1 MDIIDMDKKIVLLGS
16 MALGTATASGQ
27 VQNKEE
33 RPNILWIVSEDN
45 TADFIGCYGNRHAT
59 TPNIDR
65 LASEGIIYSNVFSS
79 APVSAPSRN
88 TLITGM
94 YPTTLGTENMRSTY
108 PVPEF
113 VQFFP
118 KYLREAGYY
127 TTNNSKKDYNTIDQE
142 DAWDESS
149 NKATYKNRQ
158 PGQPFFAVFN
168 IMTTHESSIFGRSAM
183 AEMRRRFGG
192 AASNAP
198 KGPEYPELKHNPDS
212 VYIPPYLPDIPEM
225 RHDFALYY
233 DRHEQMDA
241 QVGAYLKELEDAGL
255 ADNTIVFYYGDN
267 GGVLGRSKRY
277 IYESG
282 LHVPMVIRIPEKFKH
297 LIKRDLHGRE
307 DRLVNFVDFAPTIL
321 SLAGIVPPAYYQGKP
336 FLGKYEAEPVA
347 STFNFRGRMDEGIDL
362 VRSIRTDKYRYVR
375 NYYPHR
381 IYGQHLNF
389 LWLARSIQAWEHE
402 YKEGRLNE
410 VQSRFFREKPVEELY
425 DVVNDPDNIY
435 NLAGNP
441 QYNNVL
447 ETLRSQLHEQLL
459 SQTDAGF
466 IPEAALLEISQT
478 TTPYDYVHSSA
489 FNFEEVLKTAEVAS
503 SKDLSQQTW
512 LISQLKSN
520 DPTIRYWA
528 ATGLLILGKDA
539 KNSVEALRTALTD
552 DKPYVQIV
560 AAEALYGLGEKQKG
574 VAAIKR
580 YLQDENPRLALQ
592 AIGALQNVDNET
604 LKTIQPDLEAVASG
618 TEEYTT
624 RAAKYLLERDR
635 Q

>member
-1 MDIIDMDKKIVLLGS
+1 MDKRLLFLGS
-16 MALGTATASGQ
+16 VALGSYSANGQ
-27 VQNKEE
+27 PQNNDE

-45 TADFIGCYGNRHAT
+45 TADYVGCYGNPHAT
-59 TPNIDR
+59 TPNIDK
-65 LASEGIIYSNVFSS
+65 LASEGILYTNVFSS

-108 PVPEF
+108 PIPDF

-118 KYLREAGYY
+118 KYLRDAGYY
-127 TTNNSKKDYNTIDQE
+127 TTNNAKKDYNTLDQE

-149 NKATYKNRQ
+149 NKASYKNRK

-168 IMTTHESSIFGRSAM
+168 INTTHESSIFPRNAM
-183 AEMRRRFGG
+183 ARMRSRYGG
-192 AASNAP
+192 TASNTP
-198 KGPEYPELKHNPDS
+198 KGPEYPKLKHNPDS
-212 VYIPPYLPDIPEM
+212 ISIPPYLPDIPEM

-241 QVGAYLKELEDAGL
+241 QVGAFLKELDEAGL
-255 ADNTIVFYYGDN
+255 TDNTIVFYYGDN

-297 LIKRDLHGRE
+297 LVRRDLHGKE

-321 SLAGIVPPAYYQGKP
+321 SLAGIEPPAYYQGKP
-336 FLGKYEAEPVA
+336 FLGKYEADPVDV
-347 STFNFRGRMDEGIDL
+347 TFNFRGRMDEGIDL
-362 VRSIRTDKYRYVR
+362 VRSLRTPQYRYVR

-389 LWLARSIQAWEHE
+389 LWMARSIQAWERE

-425 DVVNDPDNIY
+425 DVINDPDNIH
-435 NLAGNP
+435 NLADDP
-441 QYNNVL
+441 QYKNVL
-447 ETLRSQLHEQLL
+447 LSLREKLHERLL

-466 IPEAALLEISQT
+466 IPEAELVELSKT
-478 TTPYDYVHSSA
+478 TTPYDYAHLPN
-489 FNFEEVLKTAEVAS
+489 FNFEEVLKTAETAS
-503 SKDLSQQTW
+503 SRDASQVKW
-512 LISQLKSN
+512 LTQQLKNSN
-520 DPTIRYWA
+520 PTIRYWA
-528 ATGLLILGKDA
+528 ATGLLILGKEA
-539 KNSVEALRTALTD
+539 SSSVNTLKAALAD
-552 DKPYVQIV
+552 DKPYVQIA
-560 AAEALYGLGEKQKG
+560 AAEALYGLGER
-574 VAAIKR
+574 VLAIDTIKKHLR
-580 YLQDENPRLALQ
+580 SDNPRLTLQ
-592 AIGALQNVDNET
+592 AIGALQNVDEGSI
-604 LKTIQPDLEAVASG
+604 KSVKPELEELANG

-624 RAAKYLLERDR
+624 RSAKYLLGKIS